1 MTKPGITLLIFVVGV
16 VGVGWIIGATN
27 LPGVWYAGLQKPS
40 FNPPNSAFP
49 VAWTLLY
56 ILIAVAGWRTY
67 FQETSNIAWR
77 LWRGQMALNFL
88 WSPVVFRLH
97 DLLFGLVIILSLLLL
112 ILFFIRVQWCNN
124 RLAAL
129 LFIPYALWVAFAALL
144 NLELYR
150 LNSL

>member
-1 MTKPGITLLIFVVGV
+1 
-16 VGVGWIIGATN
+16 
-27 LPGVWYAGLQKPS
+27 
-40 FNPPNSAFP
+40 
-49 VAWTLLY
+49 
-56 ILIAVAGWRTY
+56 
-67 FQETSNIAWR
+67 
-77 LWRGQMALNFL
+77 MALNFL

-144 NLELYR
+144 DLELYR
-150 LNSL
+150 LNSLS